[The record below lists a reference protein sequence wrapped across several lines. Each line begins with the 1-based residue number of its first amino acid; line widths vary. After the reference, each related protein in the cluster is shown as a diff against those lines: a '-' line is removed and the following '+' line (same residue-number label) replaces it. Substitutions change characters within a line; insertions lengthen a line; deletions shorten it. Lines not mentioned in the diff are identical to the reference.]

1 LLEIRNSIN
10 NASFRATL
18 SGSTLT
24 ITTAPANGALMNG
37 LVPEFSGFRGT
48 PTPFSG
54 GFVPK
59 GNEQVIPELGLAL
72 SVDQPRGPASPLDSV
87 REENGFISA
96 TLEFKNPTD
105 VWLTGIRDA
114 DPVADIFKRGLP
126 SPQNW
131 IRSGD
136 AKFTPGEPQNQ
147 VTNDFD
153 EVKDPG
159 SSSPSTIPMDKRQ
172 IYEGLLGGRVAPAA
186 LAARS
191 FNGTNAGFRSLT
203 MGPIPSGTPTQ
214 TGLDQ
219 TLTNIGS
226 VNIVLTSDRTK
237 WTKCLVLEMSE
248 EASQSENA
256 AKKFDLRRARNPFVI
271 ENGVPV
277 YKPGQN
283 EETGRSWFPGY
294 AVNVETGE
302 RLNIIFG
309 EDSYL
314 ESENGRDMLWNPT
327 NNNAQFGYQ
336 NPATLSDPQ
345 AFITRYLW
353 GGKHWIWVMNSR
365 FNVRSLLGTG
375 NPCYKGYE
383 EKAGSRTFG
392 LPYDS
397 GNVYHQ
403 ILTGC
408 NPYEASLR
416 NIFIGAEWVML
427 PVLTPNGKF
436 ESPEEGFIPT

>member
-1 LLEIRNSIN
+1 
-10 NASFRATL
+10 
-18 SGSTLT
+18 
-24 ITTAPANGALMNG
+24 
-37 LVPEFSGFRGT
+37 
-48 PTPFSG
+48 
-54 GFVPK
+54 
-59 GNEQVIPELGLAL
+59 
-72 SVDQPRGPASPLDSV
+72 
-87 REENGFISA
+87 
-96 TLEFKNPTD
+96 
-105 VWLTGIRDA
+105 
-114 DPVADIFKRGLP
+114 
-126 SPQNW
+126 
-131 IRSGD
+131 
-136 AKFTPGEPQNQ
+136 
-147 VTNDFD
+147 
-153 EVKDPG
+153 
-159 SSSPSTIPMDKRQ
+159 
-172 IYEGLLGGRVAPAA
+172 
-186 LAARS
+186 
-191 FNGTNAGFRSLT
+191 
-203 MGPIPSGTPTQ
+203 
-214 TGLDQ
+214 
-219 TLTNIGS
+219 
-226 VNIVLTSDRTK
+226 
-237 WTKCLVLEMSE
+237 MSE

-436 ESPEEGFIPT
+436 KSPEEGFIPTETTLKIRIKKPYVTLDPSTEPSKNKKQPVYKFSTKGLAPSVSTNAGTEALKEITITPNPYYAYSGYENSQLDNRVRIANLPPNCKVTIYNLEGSVIRRYGFAQTASSEVNPRTTHYIDWDLKNDARVPIASGAYIIHIDAGSLGQRIIKWFGIMRPIDLDTF